1 MLSDEISYKLLKI
14 LENNPSINQ
23 RELSREMN
31 ISLGKVNYCLKS
43 LISRGMVKARNFYTN
58 SNKRAY
64 SYLLT
69 PTGIKQKS
77 IITARFLKQRI
88 DEYESLKQQIVELSA
103 EVDSHNRVSLNG
115 GTDNE

>member
-14 LENNPSINQ
+14 LESNPSINQ

-43 LISRGMVKARNFYTN
+43 LISRGMVKARNFYS
-58 SNKRAY
+58 SNKKRTY

-69 PTGIKQKS
+69 PAGIRQKS

-88 DEYESLKQQIVELSA
+88 DEYELLKQQIAELSA
-103 EVDSHNRVSLNG
+103 EVNG
-115 GTDNE
+115 HDEPPVDGRPEND

>member
-31 ISLGKVNYCLKS
+31 VSLGKVNYCLKS
-43 LISRGMVKARNFYTN
+43 LISRGMVKARNFYTS
-58 SNKRAY
+58 SNKRTY

-69 PTGIKQKS
+69 PTGFKQKS

-88 DEYESLKQQIVELSA
+88 DEYESLKQQIAELSA
-103 EVDSHNRVSLNG
+103 EVEND
-115 GTDNE
+115 GTKLRDKHSDNE